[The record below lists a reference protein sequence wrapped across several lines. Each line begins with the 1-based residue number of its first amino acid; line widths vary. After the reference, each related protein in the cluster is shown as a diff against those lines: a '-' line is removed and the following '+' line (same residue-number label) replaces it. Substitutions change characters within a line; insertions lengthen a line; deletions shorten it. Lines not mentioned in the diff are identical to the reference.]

1 MNEKRA
7 LTTGEIAKFCG
18 VNFRTVIR
26 WIEKG
31 YMSAYKLPGR
41 GDNRVTIDEFLRFLE
56 SNNMP
61 VPDSLLPKKG
71 SLVKETKAETASNAD
86 VKQKI
91 LVVEDEENMAKA
103 IRRALVRAG
112 YSVELAGSGVEAGI
126 KLANFKPDLVTLDL
140 NMPGMSGLEVLQYMN
155 GNEAFAEVKV
165 LLVSAAEKAELVRG
179 MSSGADAV
187 LEKPFQNEELLSAVA
202 QLLV

>member
-1 MNEKRA
+1 VNEKRA

-61 VPDSLLPKKG
+61 VPDSLLPEKR
-71 SLVKETKAETASNAD
+71 SLVKETKTETASDAD
-86 VKQKI
+86 VKQKV

>member
-61 VPDSLLPKKG
+61 VPDSLLPEKR
-71 SLVKETKAETASNAD
+71 SLVKETKTETASDAD
-86 VKQKI
+86 VKQKV

>member
-71 SLVKETKAETASNAD
+71 SLVKETKAETANNAD

-91 LVVEDEENMAKA
+91 LVIEDEENMAKA

>member
-71 SLVKETKAETASNAD
+71 SLVKETRAETASNAD

>member
-71 SLVKETKAETASNAD
+71 SLVKETKAETANNAD

-91 LVVEDEENMAKA
+91 LV
-103 IRRALVRAG
+103 
-112 YSVELAGSGVEAGI
+112 
-126 KLANFKPDLVTLDL
+126 
-140 NMPGMSGLEVLQYMN
+140 
-155 GNEAFAEVKV
+155 
-165 LLVSAAEKAELVRG
+165 
-179 MSSGADAV
+179 
-187 LEKPFQNEELLSAVA
+187 
-202 QLLV
+202 

>member
-140 NMPGMSGLEVLQYMN
+140 NMPGMSGLEVLQYMT

>member
-1 MNEKRA
+1 
-7 LTTGEIAKFCG
+7 
-18 VNFRTVIR
+18 
-26 WIEKG
+26 
-31 YMSAYKLPGR
+31 
-41 GDNRVTIDEFLRFLE
+41 
-56 SNNMP
+56 
-61 VPDSLLPKKG
+61 
-71 SLVKETKAETASNAD
+71 
-86 VKQKI
+86 
-91 LVVEDEENMAKA
+91 MAKA

-140 NMPGMSGLEVLQYMN
+140 NMPGMSGLEVLQYMT

>member
-71 SLVKETKAETASNAD
+71 SLVKETKAETANNAD

>member
-187 LEKPFQNEELLSAVA
+187 LEKPFQTEELLSAVA